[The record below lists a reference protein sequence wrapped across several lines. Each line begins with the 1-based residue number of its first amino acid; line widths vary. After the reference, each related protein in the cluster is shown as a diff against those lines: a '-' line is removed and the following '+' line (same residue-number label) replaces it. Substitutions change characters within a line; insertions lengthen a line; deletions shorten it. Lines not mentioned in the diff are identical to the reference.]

1 MKSVLSKVLSV
12 GAIAALAVLVA
23 SCGDFKKSSVVGPP
37 TTAGKVDFSRYVS
50 IGNSLVAGYESGALY
65 ESAQEYSYPNL
76 IAQQAGLAM
85 GTTVVF
91 NQPLISDP
99 GFGIIGN
106 TPVGHLE
113 IVDLSKTP
121 PTIEPTSS
129 ASPVPTNAATV
140 LQPYNNLGVPGA
152 ILSDMTD
159 TTSLSNPN
167 PFFGIVLR
175 RAALGK
181 SCVQQALNLHPTF
194 VTVEVGDNDVL
205 GYATS
210 GGIVPY
216 TSVNKFA
223 TEFTDL
229 MDSLLADAP
238 GAKFAVANIPDVTAI
253 PFFTTVPDSFASPV
267 TGKYVG
273 AFIVQRHDANGN
285 LYAGV
290 INAKTDYILLTGID
304 SLEAGVGVPAAA
316 GGTGRPLPDRFVLD
330 SMEVAKTEAAI
341 DAYNQTIAAFAS
353 AHSSRVALVD
363 AHTLLND
370 FDKYGYVGQ
379 GVDLTSSYITGG
391 FFGLDGVHPTSQG
404 YAYVANA
411 FIKAINTNFG
421 SNIPSVSI
429 SLVPSSI
436 VLGKTSP
443 QKSPW
448 PNVSNSALQSFL
460 KLLPG
465 RNISY

>member
-1 MKSVLSKVLSV
+1 
-12 GAIAALAVLVA
+12 
-23 SCGDFKKSSVVGPP
+23 
-37 TTAGKVDFSRYVS
+37 
-50 IGNSLVAGYESGALY
+50 
-65 ESAQEYSYPNL
+65 
-76 IAQQAGLAM
+76 
-85 GTTVVF
+85 
-91 NQPLISDP
+91 
-99 GFGIIGN
+99 
-106 TPVGHLE
+106 
-113 IVDLSKTP
+113 
-121 PTIEPTSS
+121 
-129 ASPVPTNAATV
+129 
-140 LQPYNNLGVPGA
+140 
-152 ILSDMTD
+152 
-159 TTSLSNPN
+159 
-167 PFFGIVLR
+167 
-175 RAALGK
+175 
-181 SCVQQALNLHPTF
+181 
-194 VTVEVGDNDVL
+194 
-205 GYATS
+205 
-210 GGIVPY
+210 
-216 TSVNKFA
+216 
-223 TEFTDL
+223 
-229 MDSLLADAP
+229 
-238 GAKFAVANIPDVTAI
+238 
-253 PFFTTVPDSFASPV
+253 
-267 TGKYVG
+267 
-273 AFIVQRHDANGN
+273 
-285 LYAGV
+285 
-290 INAKTDYILLTGID
+290 
-304 SLEAGVGVPAAA
+304 
-316 GGTGRPLPDRFVLD
+316 
-330 SMEVAKTEAAI
+330 MEVAKTEAAI

>member
-290 INAKTDYILLTGID
+290 INAKTDYILLTAID
-304 SLEAGVGVPAAA
+304 SLNAKVGVPAAA
-316 GGTGRPLPDRFVLD
+316 GGTGRPLPDQFVLD
-330 SMEVAKTEAAI
+330 SLEVATAEGVVNG
-341 DAYNQTIAAFAS
+341 YNQVISDFAAS
-353 AHSSRVALVD
+353 HSDRVALVD
-363 AHTLLND
+363 IHGLLNTVAQHA
-370 FDKYGYVGQ
+370 YVTDGLSFTAAFIQ
-379 GVDLTSSYITGG
+379 GGL
-391 FFGLDGVHPTSQG
+391 FGLDGIHPTAQG
-404 YAYVANA
+404 YAIIANT
-411 FIKAINTNFG
+411 FIRSINSAFG
-421 SNIPSVSI
+421 SSIPVVAVSTIPGSIILAGPANRAQALPNIHYQALGP
-429 SLVPSSI
+429 
-436 VLGKTSP
+436 VLQLFDRYYSH
-443 QKSPW
+443 
-448 PNVSNSALQSFL
+448 
-460 KLLPG
+460 
-465 RNISY
+465 